1 MATNVTVFAVDGPV
15 VIYFQDGSSTS
26 ITAQETKQFQLIE
39 GGFCSISDSPAEL
52 DSESGEHMPP
62 GTALAEAM
70 IAFWDRMRE
79 KFRTAAREQP
89 TVNPVEVEVE

>member
-1 MATNVTVFAVDGPV
+1 MAINLTLFPTEAPA
-15 VIYFQDGSSTS
+15 VIYFEDGSTM
-26 ITAQETKQFQLIE
+26 TVDPQQEKSFQLPS
-39 GGFCSISDSPAEL
+39 GAFCTISSTAGSNED
-52 DSESGEHMPP
+52 DEHQPD

-79 KFRTAAREQP
+79 KFRIAAQQP